1 MKKHSMRNLLPLF
14 VCLLMFACKEQKE
27 GKTKEAESVET
38 TDTPQQWLTFAGSD
52 SNAKHVVLISG
63 DEEYRS
69 EESMPQLAK
78 ILSKHHGFKCTVLF
92 AQDPANPG
100 IIDANYVNSIPGL
113 EALGN
118 ADLMIISTRFRAL
131 PDDQMKH
138 IDDYLVQG
146 KPVIGLRT
154 ATHAFNF
161 KEEDISNYKHYG
173 NSYKGDNTAWTG
185 GFGRLVLGE
194 KWVSHHGHHKHQST
208 KGFVAEAGKSTGI
221 TNSITDGDVWAS
233 ADVYEVRLPM
243 VEGTE
248 PIIYGKVMN
257 RKGEYDENDMF
268 YGMRPTDDEAA
279 KTNHSGKD
287 ISSPLMPVAW
297 TRTYQI
303 PGGKKGKTFT
313 STAFSSVDFTIE
325 GTRRLVVNAVYWT
338 LDLPVPTKTDVTLV
352 GDYNPTTYE
361 FRKDEYW
368 DEKQVK
374 VSDYK

>member
-1 MKKHSMRNLLPLF
+1 MKNLLPILICLF
-14 VCLLMFACKEQKE
+14 LFACKEQKE
-27 GKTKEAESVET
+27 AKTNETATVAT
-38 TDTPQQWLTFAGSD
+38 TDTPEQWLTFEGSD
-52 SNAKHVVLISG
+52 KNAKHIVLISG

-78 ILSKHHGFKCTVLF
+78 ILSQHHGFNCTVLF

-100 IIDANYVNSIPGL
+100 IIDANYVKNIPGL
-113 EALGN
+113 EALDS

-131 PDDQMKH
+131 PDDQMKQ
-138 IDDYLVQG
+138 IDDYLMAG

-161 KEEDISNYKHYG
+161 KDEDVSSYKHYG
-173 NSYKGDNTAWTG
+173 NSYKGDMEEWEG

-194 KWVSHHGHHKHQST
+194 NWVSHHGHHKHQST
-208 KGFVAEAGKSTGI
+208 KGFVTDAGKTTGI
-221 TNSITDGDVWAS
+221 TNSIADGDVWAS

-243 VEGTE
+243 SGDSQ

-257 RKGEYDENDMF
+257 RKGEFDENDIF

-279 KTNHSGKD
+279 KTNNAGKD
-287 ISSPLMPVAW
+287 VSEPLMPVAW

-303 PGGKKGKTFT
+303 PGGKKGKAFT
-313 STAFSSVDFTIE
+313 STAFSAVDFTIE

-338 LDLPVPTKTDVTLV
+338 LDLPVPTMTNVELV
-352 GDYNPTTYE
+352 GSYNPTTYE

-368 DEKQVK
+368 DQKQLK
-374 VSDYK
+374 ISDFK

>member
-1 MKKHSMRNLLPLF
+1 MKNLLPILICLF
-14 VCLLMFACKEQKE
+14 LFACKEQKE
-27 GKTKEAESVET
+27 AKTNETAPVET
-38 TDTPQQWLTFAGSD
+38 TDTPQQWLTFEGGD
-52 SNAKHVVLISG
+52 KNAKHIVLISG

-78 ILSKHHGFKCTVLF
+78 ILSEHHGFNCTVLF

-100 IIDANYVNSIPGL
+100 IIDANYVKNIPGL
-113 EALGN
+113 EALDS

-138 IDDYLVQG
+138 IDDYLMAG

-161 KEEDISNYKHYG
+161 KDEDVSSYKHYG
-173 NSYKGDNTAWTG
+173 NSYKGDLEEWDG

-194 KWVSHHGHHKHQST
+194 NWVSHHGHHKHQST
-208 KGFVAEAGKSTGI
+208 KGFVADAGKTTGI
-221 TNSITDGDVWAS
+221 TNSIEDGDVWAS

-243 VEGTE
+243 SGDSQ

-257 RKGEYDENDMF
+257 RKGEFDENDIF

-279 KTNHSGKD
+279 KTNNTGKD
-287 ISSPLMPVAW
+287 VSAPLMPVAW
-297 TRTYQI
+297 TKTYQI
-303 PGGKKGKTFT
+303 PGGNKGKAFT
-313 STAFSSVDFTIE
+313 STAFSAVDFTIE
-325 GTRRLVVNAVYWT
+325 GTRRLVVNAVYWA
-338 LDLPVPTKTDVTLV
+338 LDLPVPANTKVELV
-352 GDYNPTTYE
+352 GSYNPTTYE

-368 DEKQVK
+368 DQKQLK
-374 VSDYK
+374 VSDFK